1 MKFVKR
7 RIIALVT
14 ILMLSV
20 TSLFALQPSA
30 KAAEHNPVVMV
41 HGIGG
46 ASFNFAG
53 IKSYLVSQGWSRDK
67 LYAVDFGTRQAQII
81 TMARYCHDL
90 CKRF

>member
-30 KAAEHNPVVMV
+30 KAAEH
-41 HGIGG
+41 
-46 ASFNFAG
+46 
-53 IKSYLVSQGWSRDK
+53 Y
-67 LYAVDFGTRQAQII
+67 
-81 TMARYCHDL
+81 
-90 CKRF
+90 

>member
-20 TSLFALQPSA
+20 TSLFALQPSV

-53 IKSYLVSQGWSRDK
+53 IKSLSRISGLVAGQ
-67 LYAVDFGTRQAQII
+67 AV
-81 TMARYCHDL
+81 CS
-90 CKRF
+90 

>member
-46 ASFNFAG
+46 HHSILRELRA
-53 IKSYLVSQGWSRDK
+53 ISYLRAGRGTSCMQLILGQDRHK
-67 LYAVDFGTRQAQII
+67 L
-81 TMARYCHDL
+81 
-90 CKRF
+90 

>member
-20 TSLFALQPSA
+20 TSLFALRCQQKPLNTIQSLWFTA
-30 KAAEHNPVVMV
+30 LEGHHSILRELRA
-41 HGIGG
+41 I
-46 ASFNFAG
+46 
-53 IKSYLVSQGWSRDK
+53 SYLRAGRGTSCMQ
-67 LYAVDFGTRQAQII
+67 LIFGTRQAQII
-81 TMARYCHDL
+81 TMARYYHDL